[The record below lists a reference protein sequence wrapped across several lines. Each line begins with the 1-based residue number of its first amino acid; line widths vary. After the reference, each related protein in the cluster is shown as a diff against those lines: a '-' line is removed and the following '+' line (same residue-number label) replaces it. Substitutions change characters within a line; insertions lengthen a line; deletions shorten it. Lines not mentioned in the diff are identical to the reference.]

1 MFNIQEL
8 IQAAGAKWI
17 SGPQEAAVKGFSTDT
32 RTMKKGAAFITIKNK
47 RDGREF
53 IPQAITKGSRCIIF
67 CGAPPK
73 ISSDKVTLLRVEGT
87 LKALGDIA
95 AFHRRR
101 FDIPIVAIT
110 GSNGKTT
117 TKDMLS
123 WVLSSKFRVL
133 KNEGTLN
140 NLIGLPHTLLK
151 LRDYHDLAV
160 VEIGTN
166 HFGEVSR
173 LAKICAPNIGV
184 ITCIGQAHLQYFGDL
199 KGVLREKISLIEGLR
214 RPNIGILNADDPLL
228 SKEIS
233 KKRINP
239 AIFSFGIKKPA
250 DFTAAGLEFS
260 RGSLRFKMNH
270 SKAGGGARRF
280 KLNTLGGHNI
290 YNAMAAVSVAR
301 LLGLDYQEISR
312 QLASFDFPQ
321 GRFKLINVKDVSF
334 IDDTY
339 NSNPFSLERALDALS
354 NFKTKGRRIVVMG
367 DMLELGAQG
376 DSFHRIAGRMISRS
390 CNAFIGVGRLSRI
403 AAESAQR
410 NGFNKKGIFVCDS
423 SKQAR
428 KILADKIS
436 PNSDD
441 IVLVKGSR
449 IMKMEE
455 VFRV

>member
-1 MFNIQEL
+1 MFKIQEL
-8 IQAAGAKWI
+8 IKAAGAKWI
-17 SGPQEAAVKGFSTDT
+17 SGPQGSVVKGFSTDT
-32 RTMKKGAAFITIKNK
+32 RTMKKGEAFITIKNK

-53 IPQAITKGSRCIIF
+53 IPQAIAKGSRCIIF
-67 CGAPPK
+67 SGSPPK
-73 ISSDKVTLLRVEGT
+73 ISSNKVTLLKVKGT
-87 LKALGDIA
+87 LRALGDIA

-101 FDIPIVAIT
+101 FNIPVVAIT

-151 LRDYHDLAV
+151 LRDDHDLAV

-173 LAKICAPNIGV
+173 LAQICAPNIGV
-184 ITCIGQAHLQYFGDL
+184 ITCIGQAHLEYFGDL
-199 KGVLREKISLIEGLR
+199 KGVLREKISLIKNLQK
-214 RPNIGILNADDPLL
+214 PNIGILNADDPNLV
-228 SKEIS
+228 KEINRKS
-233 KKRINP
+233 KKPFILGFSINRQSD
-239 AIFSFGIKKPA
+239 FSARGVRFNKDTFEFFVNSSVASAGRKIKLA
-250 DFTAAGLEFS
+250 
-260 RGSLRFKMNH
+260 
-270 SKAGGGARRF
+270 
-280 KLNTLGGHNI
+280 TLGRHNL
-290 YNAMAAVSVAR
+290 YNAMATVSVAR
-301 LLGLDYQEISR
+301 LLGLNYQEISR
-312 QLASFDFPQ
+312 KLASFDFPY
-321 GRFKLINVKDVSF
+321 GRFKLINVKDVAF

-339 NSNPFSLERALDALS
+339 NSNPFSLERALEALS
-354 NFKTKGRRIVVMG
+354 SFKTKGRRIVVMG

-376 DSFHRIAGRMISRS
+376 DSFHRIAGRLISRS

-410 NGFNKKGIFVCDS
+410 NGFNKRGIFVCDS
-423 SKQAR
+423 SKEAR
-428 KILADKIS
+428 KILEDKIS

-449 IMKMEE
+449 MMKMEE